1 MVTRNIYDYVERL
14 SELFRVDLRQAG
26 VEHGLQP
33 VQLEALHYLSLSNR
47 FSDTPMAVAEYLGQT
62 KGTVSQTLKVLESKG
77 LLSKHADVN
86 DKRVIHLALTEK
98 GKKLLAE
105 LVPAPMLTNACNG
118 MSKKS
123 RQQVE
128 TALEQVLNAI
138 IEGNGMKSFGVCKS
152 CRYNSRDGDAY
163 YCNLVEQPLSSDDVE
178 RICREHES

>member
-26 VEHGLQP
+26 VEYGLQP
-33 VQLEALHYLSLSNR
+33 VQLEALHYLSLCNR
-47 FSDTPMAVAEYLGQT
+47 FSDTPMVVAEYLGQT

-77 LLSKHADVN
+77 LLSKHTDAN
-86 DKRVIHLALTEK
+86 DKRVTHLTLTVK
-98 GKKLLAE
+98 GRKLLAE

-118 MSKKS
+118 MTEKA

-138 IEGNGMKSFGVCKS
+138 IEGNAMKSFGVCKS

-178 RICREHES
+178 RICREHET